1 MYNASVTPSSSILSG
16 LNPPQ
21 REAVE
26 TTSGP
31 VLIIAGPGSGKTR
44 VITHRI
50 AYLVDHCDVSPSR
63 IAALTF
69 TNKAA
74 REMKSRMNALLQ
86 ARCEQVTVSTFHAFC
101 AMVLRRDGTALD
113 IKNDFTIYDS
123 IDQISALK
131 KALQEANVDLKQF
144 SPSMMHTAIS
154 AAKSQL
160 ISVEGYG
167 LGKSTYIEEIV
178 HRVYERYEEILN
190 QANALDFDDL
200 LLKTHDLFDKFP
212 HVVEIYHQRYTHL
225 MVDEFQDTNTIQY
238 AITKQLSGKH
248 RNLCV
253 VGDPDQSIYAWRN
266 ADVHNILNFK
276 TDFPDAKLI
285 ALEQNYRSTE
295 TILEAAQGVIAP
307 NEQRVEKELWT
318 DNSHGTQI
326 VLTEQYNEQEEAQF
340 TIREAKRLTREKEY
354 DLRDIAVMYRLN
366 AQSRALEEAC
376 VRQGIPYQLV
386 GSLRFYQRQE
396 VKDVLAYLRVIVN
409 PNDDV
414 SFQRIVNTPTRGI
427 GQRTIHELTR
437 YARDNTVSL
446 FDAIDHATVTNGHPD
461 NLPLPLPTRS
471 LNALSNFKKMIVG
484 FINNRE
490 NLDLTTLIDKITE
503 ETGYKEYLLG
513 DPDRGEER
521 WENLLELRNTAKNF
535 EDSGGQG
542 ALNAFLESVS
552 LVTDTDNMTEEADA
566 ITLITL
572 HQAKGLEYPV
582 VFIVG
587 MEDGLLPHSRS
598 IETGDPTDLEEER
611 RLFYVGITR
620 AKEQLYLLRAFRRG
634 FRGRS
639 EPNLPSRFLTDI
651 PQRLVTKPEP
661 NKRDRTRK
669 ANLISSN
676 YERKRGRGS
685 QEREI
690 GNPDLIPTARS
701 ENIQKP
707 VTRRLR
713 QSEASPPNQASKP
726 KLNTGDHVRHKTFGE
741 GVVTGTKPSHGD
753 LEVTVAFRDGHGVK
767 RLMLGFAPLEKL
779 K

>member
-1 MYNASVTPSSSILSG
+1 MYNASVTPPSSILSG
-16 LNPPQ
+16 LNLPQ

-26 TTSGP
+26 TTNGP

-50 AYLVDHCDVSPSR
+50 AYLVDQCGVSPSG

-74 REMKSRMNALLQ
+74 REMKSRMTSLLQ
-86 ARCEQVTVSTFHAFC
+86 TRCDQVTVSTFHAFC

-113 IKNDFTIYDS
+113 IESSFTIYDS
-123 IDQISALK
+123 LDQISALK
-131 KALQEANVDLKQF
+131 KALQEANIDSKQF
-144 SPSMMHTAIS
+144 SPSMIQVAIS

-178 HRVYERYEEILN
+178 HRVYERYEDILN

-200 LLKTHDLFDKFP
+200 LLKTHHLFDKFP
-212 HVVEIYHQRYTHL
+212 HIVETYHRRYTHL

-266 ADVHNILNFK
+266 ADIQNILNFQ
-276 TDFPDAKLI
+276 TDFPEAKLI

-295 TILEAAQGVIAP
+295 TILEAAQGVITS

-318 DNSHGTQI
+318 DKGHGAQI
-326 VLTEQYNEQEEAQF
+326 VLGEQYNEQEEAQF
-340 TIREAKRLTREKEY
+340 TIGEAKRLTREKKY

-366 AQSRALEEAC
+366 AQSRSLEEAC
-376 VRQGIPYQLV
+376 VRQGVPYQLV

-396 VKDVLAYLRVIVN
+396 VKDILSYLRVIVN

-427 GQRTIHELTR
+427 GQRTIQELTR

-446 FDAIDHATVTNGHPD
+446 FAAIDHAIATDGQPET
-461 NLPLPLPTRS
+461 LPLPLPTRS
-471 LNALSNFKKMIVG
+471 LNALSNFKKMIAG
-484 FINNRE
+484 FINNRD
-490 NLDLTTLIDKITE
+490 NLDLTILIDRIIEK
-503 ETGYKEYLLG
+503 TGYKDYLLG
-513 DPDRGEER
+513 DPDRGEDR
-521 WENLLELRNTAKNF
+521 WENLLELRNTAKDF
-535 EDSGGQG
+535 ENSSGQG

-552 LVTDTDNMTEEADA
+552 LVTDTDNMTEEVDA

-634 FRGRS
+634 FRGGS

-651 PQRLVTKPEP
+651 PQRLVTKPASA
-661 NKRDRTRK
+661 KRGLARK
-669 ANLISSN
+669 SNLISSN
-676 YERKRGRGS
+676 YVRNRVHGN
-685 QEREI
+685 QEPEI
-690 GNPDLIPTARS
+690 DNSALIPNTRS
-701 ENIQKP
+701 ENLQKP

-713 QSEASPPNQASKP
+713 QSEASPPNQPSKP

>member
-1 MYNASVTPSSSILSG
+1 G
-16 LNPPQ
+16 
-21 REAVE
+21 
-26 TTSGP
+26 
-31 VLIIAGPGSGKTR
+31 
-44 VITHRI
+44 
-50 AYLVDHCDVSPSR
+50 

-74 REMKSRMNALLQ
+74 REMKSRMTSLLQ
-86 ARCEQVTVSTFHAFC
+86 TRCDQVTVSTFHAFC

-113 IKNDFTIYDS
+113 IESSFTIYDS
-123 IDQISALK
+123 LDQISALK
-131 KALQEANVDLKQF
+131 KALQEANIDSKQF
-144 SPSMMHTAIS
+144 SPSMIQVAIS

-178 HRVYERYEEILN
+178 HRVYERYEDILN

-200 LLKTHDLFDKFP
+200 LLKTHHLFDKFP
-212 HVVEIYHQRYTHL
+212 HIVETYHRRYTHL

-266 ADVHNILNFK
+266 ADIQNILNFQ
-276 TDFPDAKLI
+276 TDFPEAKLI

-295 TILEAAQGVIAP
+295 TILEAAQGVITS

-318 DNSHGTQI
+318 DKGHGAQI
-326 VLTEQYNEQEEAQF
+326 VLGEQYNEQEEAQF
-340 TIREAKRLTREKEY
+340 TIGEAKRLTREKKY

-366 AQSRALEEAC
+366 AQSRSLEEAC
-376 VRQGIPYQLV
+376 VRQGVPYQLV

-396 VKDVLAYLRVIVN
+396 VKDILSYLRVIVN

-427 GQRTIHELTR
+427 GQRTIQELTR

-446 FDAIDHATVTNGHPD
+446 FAAIDHAIATDGQPET
-461 NLPLPLPTRS
+461 LPLPLPTRS
-471 LNALSNFKKMIVG
+471 LNALSNFKKMIAG
-484 FINNRE
+484 FINNRD
-490 NLDLTTLIDKITE
+490 NLDLTILIDRIIEK
-503 ETGYKEYLLG
+503 TGYKDYLLG
-513 DPDRGEER
+513 DPDRGEDR
-521 WENLLELRNTAKNF
+521 WENLLELRNTAKDF
-535 EDSGGQG
+535 ENSSGQG

-552 LVTDTDNMTEEADA
+552 LVTDTDNMTEEVDA

-634 FRGRS
+634 FRGGS

-651 PQRLVTKPEP
+651 PQRLVTKPASA
-661 NKRDRTRK
+661 KRGLARK
-669 ANLISSN
+669 SNLISSN
-676 YERKRGRGS
+676 YVRNRVHGN
-685 QEREI
+685 QEPEI
-690 GNPDLIPTARS
+690 DNSALIPNTRS
-701 ENIQKP
+701 KNLQKP

-713 QSEASPPNQASKP
+713 QSEASPPNQPSKP

>member
-212 HVVEIYHQRYTHL
+212 HVVEIYHRRYTHL

-521 WENLLELRNTAKNF
+521 L
-535 EDSGGQG
+535 
-542 ALNAFLESVS
+542 S
-552 LVTDTDNMTEEADA
+552 L
-566 ITLITL
+566 IHI
-572 HQAKGLEYPV
+572 
-582 VFIVG
+582 
-587 MEDGLLPHSRS
+587 
-598 IETGDPTDLEEER
+598 
-611 RLFYVGITR
+611 
-620 AKEQLYLLRAFRRG
+620 
-634 FRGRS
+634 S
-639 EPNLPSRFLTDI
+639 EP
-651 PQRLVTKPEP
+651 
-661 NKRDRTRK
+661 TRP
-669 ANLISSN
+669 
-676 YERKRGRGS
+676 Y
-685 QEREI
+685 
-690 GNPDLIPTARS
+690 
-701 ENIQKP
+701 
-707 VTRRLR
+707 
-713 QSEASPPNQASKP
+713 
-726 KLNTGDHVRHKTFGE
+726 
-741 GVVTGTKPSHGD
+741 
-753 LEVTVAFRDGHGVK
+753 
-767 RLMLGFAPLEKL
+767 
-779 K
+779 